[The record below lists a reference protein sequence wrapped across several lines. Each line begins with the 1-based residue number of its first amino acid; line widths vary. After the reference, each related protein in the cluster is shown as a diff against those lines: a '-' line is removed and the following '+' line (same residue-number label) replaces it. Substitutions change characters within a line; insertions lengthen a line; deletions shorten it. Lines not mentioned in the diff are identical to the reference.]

1 MMFMMFSPYSFL
13 FFSTYMLFMFSLFN
27 ITNFYYYWSV
37 MELMMLLF
45 MGLSYTLFVSSYSQL
60 MVYFLIQ
67 TLSSFMLLVF
77 YIYNLPSLLTMAFLM
92 KLSMF
97 PFFMW
102 YINLIYKFP
111 NFMLWLASTLHKL
124 PPMLMIKL
132 FSLELNTNILWL
144 SIVLTVLFSG
154 VMMLMVLDL
163 RLLLVLSSIGNN
175 SWFLL
180 SQMVNMFVFLFFLVI
195 YSFSLFFLLNSFK
208 GMSKPSLVSSMSSN
222 PYALTLWVLS
232 ISGMPPFPVFFGK
245 MLVILSLLMTVDMN
259 YFFMLF
265 LVMNSLMVMGYL
277 QSVMKYFIYIYSSN
291 IHYMLKY

>member
-1 MMFMMFSPYSFL
+1 MFMMFSPYSFL